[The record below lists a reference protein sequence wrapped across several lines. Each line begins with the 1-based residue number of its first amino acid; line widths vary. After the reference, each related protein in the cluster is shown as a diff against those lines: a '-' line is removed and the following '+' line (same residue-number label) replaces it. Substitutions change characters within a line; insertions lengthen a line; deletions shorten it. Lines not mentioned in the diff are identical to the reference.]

1 MSYKFL
7 MNKINFTQ
15 IIITFFYFDYLEIL
29 LILIQKS
36 TFLIHLSQKKKKS
49 LGFHLCIILIPLFSD
64 LT

>member
-36 TFLIHLSQKKKKS
+36 TFLIHLSQKKN
-49 LGFHLCIILIPLFSD
+49 L
-64 LT
+64 